1 MSKKFV
7 KTELPKK
14 SMMRRPSEAR
24 PEGLPKKVTPF
35 GWRNGPKAAD
45 QLPVVFSRVDV
56 DVGDGRVL
64 EVMAEF
70 VDSFFKLFVELLCHV
85 VLFKLGKLFVKRQ
98 RTEAYTK
105 HLSIAL
111 LNSCSAHCKVCTVC
125 EIDSYGIQKCTQ
137 LPMKS
142 MMRRPSET
150 RPEGFPKKVI
160 PFGGR
165 TRAKAADELPVS
177 EFESPKLKIAGID
190 TITSVSAQDHMLKP
204 DDDYQKRLN
213 LGLFLP
219 SSIHGVIR
227 DAFLDHLDQ
236 DSSTFKINHPI
247 RKETNPD
254 Q

>member
-1 MSKKFV
+1 MSKKFM

-35 GWRNGPKAAD
+35 GGGNGPKAAD

-85 VLFKLGKLFVKRQ
+85 VVILSHVHRIQTPRKLIFFGKFCRAHSQLFKLGKLFVKRQ

-125 EIDSYGIQKCTQ
+125 EIGSYGIKKCTQ

-177 EFESPKLKIAGID
+177 EFESPKLKIAGMWQLLLED
-190 TITSVSAQDHMLKP
+190 
-204 DDDYQKRLN
+204 
-213 LGLFLP
+213 
-219 SSIHGVIR
+219 
-227 DAFLDHLDQ
+227 
-236 DSSTFKINHPI
+236 
-247 RKETNPD
+247 
-254 Q
+254 